1 MNVAGSHWKKDV
13 NSRNLYSC
21 INQSTDYSVV
31 PSYISEVIHPLISE
45 ITDYPL
51 RNQNNI
57 NVPFSRTETLE
68 IYVFLHLLH
77 YRTLSMQNYVIHHVL
92 LVLNTN

>member
-1 MNVAGSHWKKDV
+1 MQKSVTLSSGS
-13 NSRNLYSC
+13 
-21 INQSTDYSVV
+21 TVV
-31 PSYISEVIHPLISE
+31 PSYISEVIPPLISE

-77 YRTLSMQNYVIHHVL
+77 YETLSMQNYVIHHVL